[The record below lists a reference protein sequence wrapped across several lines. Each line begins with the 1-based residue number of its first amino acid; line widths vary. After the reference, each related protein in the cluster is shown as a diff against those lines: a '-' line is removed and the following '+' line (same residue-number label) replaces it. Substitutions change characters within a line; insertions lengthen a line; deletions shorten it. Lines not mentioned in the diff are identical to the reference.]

1 MSDTLRIDGDPVEG
15 IRRVFEKTSYT
26 VLEVEESPIQEG
38 TFVAIA
44 ENKGI
49 PEATRFID
57 EGDGEFS
64 FTSITASDACFL
76 VPDFEDKFF

>member
-15 IRRVFEKTSYT
+15 IRRVFEKTSYS

-38 TFVAIA
+38 TFVVIA

-57 EGDGEFS
+57 EGDGVFS
-64 FTSITASDACFL
+64 FVNISASDACFL

>member
-15 IRRVFEKTSYT
+15 IRRVFEKTSYS

-38 TFVAIA
+38 TFVVIA

>member
-15 IRRVFEKTSYT
+15 IRRVFEKTSYS

-44 ENKGI
+44 ENKGV
-49 PEATRFID
+49 PEATRFMD
-57 EGDGEFS
+57 EGGGEFS

>member
-1 MSDTLRIDGDPVEG
+1 MSDTLRIDGDPIKG
-15 IRRVFEKTSYT
+15 IRRVFEKTSYN

-49 PEATRFID
+49 PEATRFMD
-57 EGDGEFS
+57 DGDGEFS
-64 FTSITASDACFL
+64 FTSIAASDACFL